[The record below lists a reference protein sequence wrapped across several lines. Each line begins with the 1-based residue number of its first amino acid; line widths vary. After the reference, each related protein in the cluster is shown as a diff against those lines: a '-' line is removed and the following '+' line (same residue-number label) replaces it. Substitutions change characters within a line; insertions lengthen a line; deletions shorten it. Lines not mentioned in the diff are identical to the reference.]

1 MKKTIL
7 RYHSTWIAAAEVGEI
22 TWETASMLIEAF
34 DLGVCET
41 EEILRNGV
49 VHSPSIAEQAIE
61 IKNDTFQ
68 YLENIGKPIKF
79 PPARLQDNERCD
91 EVVIEISETVNFKAR
106 NRNKQLKIEV

>member
-7 RYHSTWIAAAEVGEI
+7 RYHSTWIAAAELGEI

-34 DLGVCET
+34 ELGVCET

-49 VHSPSIAEQAIE
+49 VHSPSISEQAIE

-79 PPARLQDNERCD
+79 PPVRLQDNERCN
-91 EVVIEISETVNFKAR
+91 EVVIEISETINFKAR
-106 NRNKQLKIEV
+106 NRHKQLKIEV